1 MSVCE
6 SFGTCLRCQHQNC
19 QNRSERRCELRPNAK
34 AEWANG
40 VPEGGIPWPN
50 TRTEILRSWKEG
62 TNYVGA
68 CDKTV
73 QRWVSQ
79 YDFPIRRLDRRKG
92 AVVFAFEAEVNDWLQ
107 MRTRRPS

>member
-50 TRTEILRSWKEG
+50 TELKYCGHGKKVPTTLELAIKRSSAG
-62 TNYVGA
+62 
-68 CDKTV
+68 
-73 QRWVSQ
+73 
-79 YDFPIRRLDRRKG
+79 
-92 AVVFAFEAEVNDWLQ
+92 
-107 MRTRRPS
+107 